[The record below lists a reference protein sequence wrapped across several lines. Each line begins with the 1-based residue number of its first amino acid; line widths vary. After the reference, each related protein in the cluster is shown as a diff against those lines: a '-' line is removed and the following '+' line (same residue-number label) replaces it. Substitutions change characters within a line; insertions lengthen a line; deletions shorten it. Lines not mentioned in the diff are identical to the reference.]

1 VSTALPASPSKS
13 RRTRR
18 VPVLAAASALVA
30 AASVT
35 VTLAVATGGSDTSS
49 PAPAGTP
56 ALAQPDRAKLFG
68 TDWTLPGRA
77 RSTPRARLSAFI
89 TAERLI
95 IGVRGTPT

>member
-1 VSTALPASPSKS
+1 MSTALPTSPSKS

-49 PAPAGTP
+49 PAPSRTP
-56 ALAQPDRAKLFG
+56 AVAQPDRA
-68 TDWTLPGRA
+68 TLYRYGLDASRQ
-77 RSTPRARLSAFI
+77 STPVDSTRAPDRFHH
-89 TAERLI
+89 R
-95 IGVRGTPT
+95 

>member
-1 VSTALPASPSKS
+1 VSTALPAYPSKS

-56 ALAQPDRAKLFG
+56 ALAQPDRAKLYRYG
-68 TDWTLPGRA
+68 LDASGPSTVDSTRA
-77 RSTPRARLSAFI
+77 
-89 TAERLI
+89 AERFHH
-95 IGVRGTPT
+95 R